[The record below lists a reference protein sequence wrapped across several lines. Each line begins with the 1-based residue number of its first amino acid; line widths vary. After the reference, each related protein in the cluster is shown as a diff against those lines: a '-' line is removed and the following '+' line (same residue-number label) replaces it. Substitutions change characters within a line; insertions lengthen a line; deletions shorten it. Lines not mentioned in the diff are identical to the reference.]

1 MQIRIYYED
10 TDAGGVVYHTNYI
23 KYCERARSQ
32 MFYDDGKKLGENN
45 CHFVVKKIEAEY
57 FKPALLGDLIEVKTE
72 VLELKGASVNV
83 LHTIYRG
90 EEKLFCAKILIVF
103 VSNFKPVKLTEEMR
117 EFFNKYF
124 SAF

>member
-1 MQIRIYYED
+1 MKIRIYYED

-45 CHFVVKKIEAEY
+45 CHFVVKKIDAEY
-57 FKPALLGDLIEVKTE
+57 FKPAYLGDLIEVKTE
-72 VLELKGASVNV
+72 VLELKGTCVNV

-90 EEKLFCAKILIVF
+90 EEKLFSAKILIVF
-103 VSNFKPVKLTEEMR
+103 VSDFKPTRLPNDIR
-117 EFFNKYF
+117 EFFLKK
-124 SAF
+124 S

>member
-57 FKPALLGDLIEVKTE
+57 FKPACLGDLIEIWTE
-72 VLELKGASVNV
+72 VLELKGASVNI
-83 LHTIYRG
+83 LHNIYRNG
-90 EEKLFCAKILIVF
+90 EKLFSAKILVVF
-103 VSNFKPVKLTEEMR
+103 VKDFKPVRLTDDMKD
-117 EFFNKYF
+117 FFSRHFKK
-124 SAF
+124 

>member
-1 MQIRIYYED
+1 MKIRIYYED

-45 CHFVVKKIEAEY
+45 RHFVVKKIDAEY
-57 FKPALLGDLIEVKTE
+57 FKPAVLGDVIEVKTE
-72 VLELKGASVNV
+72 VLELKGASVDV

-90 EEKLFCAKILIVF
+90 EEKLFSAKILIVYI
-103 VSNFKPVKLTEEMR
+103 SDWKPLRLPDDIR
-117 EFFNKYF
+117 EFFNKH
-124 SAF
+124 S